1 MKNVNIYYCIRP
13 FYKLFTRNKC
23 PYIRDSEYR
32 THNFYT
38 YSTSAQCFRPK
49 FVCVSYCL
57 EILFLVLESIFAK
70 SLCTCTCLYV
80 FQLSYSQRNL
90 KSAFFSAKR
99 EKSKREIDNFSEK
112 QRDKGEISRRN
123 FSAFRGEISRRFAA
137 KMVIMT
143 WVLKMYSPRFA
154 AKLKP

>member
-1 MKNVNIYYCIRP
+1 MPAVT
-13 FYKLFTRNKC
+13 LF
-23 PYIRDSEYR
+23 SEYNR
-32 THNFYT
+32 NWSLLLKVIFIGIIVHN
-38 YSTSAQCFRPK
+38 
-49 FVCVSYCL
+49 
-57 EILFLVLESIFAK
+57 ESII
-70 SLCTCTCLYV
+70 T
-80 FQLSYSQRNL
+80 YSQRNL

-112 QRDKGEISRRN
+112 QQEKGEISRRN

>member
-1 MKNVNIYYCIRP
+1 MEV
-13 FYKLFTRNKC
+13 T
-23 PYIRDSEYR
+23 
-32 THNFYT
+32 
-38 YSTSAQCFRPK
+38 
-49 FVCVSYCL
+49 
-57 EILFLVLESIFAK
+57 
-70 SLCTCTCLYV
+70 SLCL
-80 FQLSYSQRNL
+80 FDFLSVLLSKTRFHEVGWYSQRNL

-112 QRDKGEISRRN
+112 QREKGEISRRN

>member
-1 MKNVNIYYCIRP
+1 MIDVRNWFLLNILRMDGQNSTKFCIHMIIS
-13 FYKLFTRNKC
+13 K
-23 PYIRDSEYR
+23 I
-32 THNFYT
+32 
-38 YSTSAQCFRPK
+38 
-49 FVCVSYCL
+49 
-57 EILFLVLESIFAK
+57 
-70 SLCTCTCLYV
+70 
-80 FQLSYSQRNL
+80 YSQRNL

-112 QRDKGEISRRN
+112 QREKGEISRRN

>member
-1 MKNVNIYYCIRP
+1 MERIHLTASEEMLTTDGR
-13 FYKLFTRNKC
+13 
-23 PYIRDSEYR
+23 RDDGY
-32 THNFYT
+32 
-38 YSTSAQCFRPK
+38 
-49 FVCVSYCL
+49 L
-57 EILFLVLESIFAK
+57 
-70 SLCTCTCLYV
+70 
-80 FQLSYSQRNL
+80 YSQRNL

-99 EKSKREIDNFSEK
+99 EKSKREIDNFSDK
-112 QRDKGEISRRN
+112 QREKGEISRRN

>member
-1 MKNVNIYYCIRP
+1 MVVWWWCGGG
-13 FYKLFTRNKC
+13 
-23 PYIRDSEYR
+23 
-32 THNFYT
+32 
-38 YSTSAQCFRPK
+38 
-49 FVCVSYCL
+49 
-57 EILFLVLESIFAK
+57 
-70 SLCTCTCLYV
+70 
-80 FQLSYSQRNL
+80 SQRNL

-112 QRDKGEISRRN
+112 QREKGEISRRN